1 MPYSTVLKKL
11 PGFCLLVS
19 LASCA
24 TVRPAPT
31 VATATVPTTTVAKY
45 LGSTQCQGGGL
56 SLAQVQDQLT
66 AAGVPVVRMA
76 CGHDGRVHPAVCGA
90 GDGRL
95 AIAVIPAAQ
104 LNRATGLG
112 FLPAAKLPDHGE
124 TPCK

>member
-1 MPYSTVLKKL
+1 MPYANVLKKL

-31 VATATVPTTTVAKY
+31 VPTATVVKY

-56 SLAQVQDQLT
+56 TLAQVQDQLT

-104 LNRATGLG
+104 LTRATDMG
-112 FLPAAKLPDHGE
+112 FLPVAKLPDHGE